1 MTTRRTLIQWAMS
14 LIAMQRLGARTAKAG
29 EAITSVDP
37 ATRKLDLLV
46 LGGTG
51 FLGPHQIEYALARGH
66 RVTMFNRG
74 VSGAGMYGDRVE
86 ALIGN
91 RDSRVDAGLEALA
104 GSRRWDAVIDNSG
117 QLRRH
122 ITASS
127 ELLR

>member
-1 MTTRRTLIQWAMS
+1 MPMTTRRSLLGGAMA
-14 LIAMQRLGARTAKAG
+14 LLAIREARAAAG
-29 EAITSVDP
+29 LSATEP
-37 ATRKLDLLV
+37 APEKLDLLV

-74 VSGAGMYGDRVE
+74 VSAAEMYGDRVE
-86 ALIGN
+86 TLIGN
-91 RDSRVDAGLEALA
+91 RDSKIDAGLAAFA